1 MDLTDLERKVGFP
14 FRNRRLFQQAF
25 THTSFAHERKG
36 SDFHED
42 NERLEFLGD
51 AVLEL
56 AVSEFLFHRF
66 PDMSEGDLT
75 RTRARVV
82 CEPSLAAFAQELDF
96 GQYVRLGKGEE
107 MTGGRTR
114 PALLADVFEAFVGAL
129 YLDQGLDRVKQFL
142 HAVIFPR
149 IDEKWLSQVTD
160 AKSQLQEI
168 VQQERMGPLEY
179 QIVDIQGPAHDRH
192 FVAEVWL
199 EGKRLGRGSGRSK
212 KEAEQRA
219 AFEALQN
226 WEQGPGHDIADSHR
240 QR

>member
-14 FRNRRLFQQAF
+14 FRDRRLFWQAF
-25 THTSFAHERKG
+25 THTSFAHEKKG
-36 SDFHED
+36 ADFHED

-66 PDMSEGDLT
+66 PHMSEGDLT

-82 CEPSLAAFAQELDF
+82 CEPSLAAFAKELNF

-142 HAVIFPR
+142 HAVVFPR
-149 IDEKWLSQVTD
+149 IDENWLSQVTD

-192 FVAEVWL
+192 FVAEVL
-199 EGKRLGRGSGRSK
+199 LGGKRLGRGSGRSK

-219 AFEALQN
+219 AFEALQY
-226 WEQGPGHDIADSHR
+226 WEQGLGQDNTDSHR

>member
-1 MDLTDLERKVGFP
+1 
-14 FRNRRLFQQAF
+14 
-25 THTSFAHERKG
+25 
-36 SDFHED
+36 
-42 NERLEFLGD
+42 
-51 AVLEL
+51 
-56 AVSEFLFHRF
+56 
-66 PDMSEGDLT
+66 
-75 RTRARVV
+75 
-82 CEPSLAAFAQELDF
+82 
-96 GQYVRLGKGEE
+96 

-149 IDEKWLSQVTD
+149 IDEKWLSQVAD